1 MLQFVLSILAIS
13 GIGALL
19 AFLLEIADTYFADYG
34 ESHIL
39 INEEK
44 DLLVNGGNPLLY
56 SLMDQGIFIPSA
68 CGGKGTCAYCKIKVL
83 EGGGPVLPTETPY
96 LSQEELRD
104 HIRLSCQVKIR
115 NDISIEIPEELF
127 LVKEYRVKVEN
138 IEDLTPIIKGLHLRI
153 LTPEEGIAF
162 KPGQYVQLQI
172 PKYRLTKEPEYR
184 AYSISSSSEEHHKVE
199 LVITKVP
206 EGAVSTYAHDYL
218 KEGEELLIHGPFG
231 DFYLRESNRDILLIG
246 TGSGLAPLKS
256 LLHQIHREQIQ
267 RKTILFFGARTRKD
281 LYYYQ
286 ALKSFERQI
295 AHFTFTPILSRPT
308 KEDQWDGEQGR
319 VTKLIEKDIPEAA
332 PIDAYI
338 CGSPGMVQSCIDLL
352 KKKGISEERILYDKF
367 E

>member
-1 MLQFVLSILAIS
+1 MLPFFLSILAIS

-19 AFLLEIADTYFADYG
+19 AIFLEIAHAYLGDYG

-39 INEEK
+39 INQEK
-44 DLLVNGGNPLLY
+44 DLLVKGGNSLLY
-56 SLMDQGIFIPSA
+56 SLMDEGIFIPSA
-68 CGGKGTCAYCKIKVL
+68 CGGKGTCAYCKVKVL

-96 LSQEELRD
+96 LSQEELSD
-104 HIRLSCQVKIR
+104 HTRLSCQVKIR

-127 LVKEYRVKVEN
+127 LVREYKVKVDT
-138 IEDLTPIIKGLHLRI
+138 IEDLTPDIKGLHLTV
-153 LTPEEGIAF
+153 LTPEEGISF

-172 PKYRLTKEPEYR
+172 PQYKLTKGSEYR

-199 LVITKVP
+199 LIITRVP

-218 KEGEELLIHGPFG
+218 KVGDELLIQGPFG
-231 DFYLRESNRDILLIG
+231 DFFLRESERDILLIG

-256 LLHQIHREQIQ
+256 ILHQIHRQQIQ
-267 RKTILFFGARTRKD
+267 RMTTLLFGARTRKD
-281 LYYYQ
+281 LYYYEE
-286 ALKSFERQI
+286 LKSLERQI

-308 KEDQWDGEQGR
+308 EEDKWDGEQGR
-319 VTKLIEKDIPEAA
+319 VTNLIEKDVPEGA

-338 CGSPGMVQSCIDLL
+338 CGSPAMVQSCVDLL
-352 KKKGISEERILYDKF
+352 KEKGISEERILFDKF